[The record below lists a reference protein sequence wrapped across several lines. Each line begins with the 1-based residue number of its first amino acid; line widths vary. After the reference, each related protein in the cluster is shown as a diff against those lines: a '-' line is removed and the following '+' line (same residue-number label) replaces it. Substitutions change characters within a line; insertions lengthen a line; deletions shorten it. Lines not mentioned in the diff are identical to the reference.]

1 MTAKVLWS
9 PQAREDLL
17 DIYLTIG
24 LDDPSA
30 AERFANL
37 IEAQA
42 ALLAD
47 HPRLGPRRPE
57 ILPTTRVLI
66 ERPYLILYETHPMTR
81 MYKISSYKQTGDCY
95 WTIPL
100 HSSRTVRSHLALH
113 LHNIGI

>member
-1 MTAKVLWS
+1 MKAKVLWS

-30 AERFANL
+30 AERFVNL

-66 ERPYLILYETHPMTR
+66 ERPYLILYETHPNT
-81 MYKISSYKQTGDCY
+81 DDA
-95 WTIPL
+95 PVD
-100 HSSRTVRSHLALH
+100 TVEVVRVIDGRRDLTALF
-113 LHNIGI
+113 